1 MAAGGMLRRT
11 ANGWSVVDGNN
22 KTVCEGD
29 ALDVEGVIHQLTAYV
44 LDVHRFMSR
53 EVSLLRRENDRARK
67 LLEGVTT
74 QL

>member
-22 KTVCEGD
+22 RAVCEGD
-29 ALDVEGVIHQLTAYV
+29 ALGVEGIIHQLTAHV

-67 LLEGVTT
+67 LLAGVTA